1 MKKIPAYLRSLF
13 VSVLL
18 LIVSASAYASH
29 VVGVDLFYTWQS
41 GNTYKITLIVYGDC
55 GPLSATAFAS
65 LPTATP
71 NICIYDGN
79 TNIDNINLAIQ
90 PPSAGVEITPVCPAD
105 VDLTQC
111 TNTSYTIPGIKKF
124 VYTGTYTLPYTSAV
138 WRFVFIG
145 FMGDGEAGRAAAITN
160 ITGGSIIEVEDTLNN
175 TVYHNTSP
183 DLTVVP
189 TPFFCL
195 DNSDNYNP
203 GAIDPDGDS
212 LTFFLVPGI
221 NSPAAISG
229 TTTTFCGIG
238 SAVSYVP
245 PYTPTAPLATTS
257 FAFDPTNGQITFYPN
272 ALQRSLVVYNIEERR
287 DGVFVGTSQRE
298 MTFLVLTCTTPAISG
313 VLSGAVNGTIVDST
327 HFQTCANS
335 GPFSVNINPVEPGTT
350 NDITVTYAGLP
361 TGATFTTT
369 GNGTTTPH
377 CTFTWNSTG
386 VTPGTYTFFVTYTD
400 NNCPLAGV
408 QTIAYTITIMTLPTI
423 SYSLV
428 SPATCTKKAAIS
440 IIPGGGGTTWAIDLS
455 SGPGDTIQSWVY
467 HGAPFTDSIV
477 PGTYTLTIYT
487 NPGHVCKADLVFT
500 VNPPVAIVPTAT
512 FTNPSYCG
520 NNDGTITLHHL
531 PAGTTDTV
539 KFTYNGVVQPPQ
551 VHVVAADSTVV
562 ITGLLA
568 GTYTGITATYGN
580 CVSTTVGPVVLVNP
594 PFTMRALTSVNPTW
608 CGYCNGSITL
618 YGLRPGET
626 DTITYIYAGSVAAPV
641 YHLIGA
647 DSTVTLSG
655 LCQGTYLNFVA
666 KTFGVCVSN
675 ALGPVTLS
683 VPPFTMRALTFTNP
697 TWCGSCDGT
706 ITFYGLHP
714 GQTDTISYFY
724 NGAAVTSGGF
734 LVGADSTLTL
744 TGLCAGVYADFVAK
758 TAGICVSNTLGP
770 VTLTTPPFTMRA
782 ITATNPSYCG
792 LCDGTITLY
801 GLHPGQTDTVNYTYN
816 GVAQPPVIRLIPA
829 DSQVII
835 TGLCAG
841 TYANF
846 VAHTDG
852 TCISNTLGPVTL
864 TVPPFIMRAISF
876 TNPDYCGVCNGT
888 ITLYGLHPGE
898 TDTVTYTYN
907 GAAQPPVVV
916 FIPADSQVVITGLC
930 AGVYANFIA
939 HTGGV
944 CVSNTLG
951 PVTLTVPPLVV
962 RAIGFTNPDYCGICN
977 GTITLY
983 GLHPGALDT
992 IDYTKGGVAQT
1003 PIILTIPADSMM
1015 VLTGL
1020 CAGVYDNFVA
1030 HAGAGCVSNSLGPVT
1045 LTVPPFS
1052 VRSLTFTNPDYCGIC
1067 NGTITLHGVYPGE
1080 LDTVN
1085 YTYNGA
1091 AQPPIILTIPAD
1103 SMVVLTGLCAGVY
1116 DNFITNTGGVCV
1128 SNTLGPA
1135 DLTVP
1140 PFTMRAL
1147 SFTNPDFCGICN
1159 GTITLYG
1166 LHPGELDTVNYT
1178 FDGGAMPPIIL
1189 TVPADSMVSL
1199 TGLCFGTYA
1208 NFVANTGGVCVS
1220 NTLGPADLTV
1230 PPFTMRAT
1238 TYTNPTKCGF
1248 CDGSITLYGLH
1259 PGQTDTV
1266 TYSFNGAPQP
1276 GGAYL
1281 IGADST
1287 VLLSSLCEGI
1297 YSNIVAKT
1305 GGVCVTNALGPD
1317 TLVAPPIIDSFTYV
1331 VHEGCNGDTVV
1342 CTNYSWPASDLTYT
1356 WSFGDGSTS
1365 TATNPSHIYTASG
1378 TFTLKLIITNT
1389 RCVDSMKQDVELK
1402 NLIVAGFTA
1411 VPDSFLCQGKPV
1423 VFTNTSTGVS
1433 LNYTWLFGDGATTS
1447 TTDATHIFYNSG
1459 TYDIQLIVTN
1469 YVPCSDTVTL
1479 PITVDSQS
1487 AISINAT
1494 DTVLC
1499 GGHDVTFTGIYTSF
1513 GNTGV
1518 IWTFSDGGLIQN
1530 QNPVVHGFASGGVY
1544 TVSVEAFY
1552 RACPDTSTWK
1562 QVVIFGYPSID
1573 LGPDTSICAGSTGI
1587 TLMDNVNAGNTMA
1600 KWLWSNGE
1608 TTPYTAVVSPGYY
1621 YCTVTIGGCS
1631 ATDTVW
1637 VQNGCFL
1644 DIPNAFTPNGD
1655 GSNDYFLPRPLLGR
1669 GLASFTMNIY
1679 DRWGELIFTTN
1690 NTEGRGWD
1698 GRFNGVMQPEGVYI
1712 YVIDASFIDGEKEH
1726 HQGNVTLLK

>member
-1 MKKIPAYLRSLF
+1 MKNIPTYLRSFLF
-13 VSVLL
+13 CTMLL
-18 LIVSASAYASH
+18 LLGTSVYASH

-41 GNTYKITLIVYGDC
+41 GNTYKVTLIVYGDC
-55 GPLSATAFAS
+55 GPASASAFS
-65 LPTATP
+65 TLPTATP

-79 TNIDNINLAIQ
+79 TNIDNFNLAIQ

-105 VDLTQC
+105 VALTQC
-111 TNTSYTIPGIKKF
+111 TNTSYSIPGIKKF
-124 VYTGTYTLPYTSAV
+124 VYSGTYTLPYTSAV

-145 FMGDGEAGRAAAITN
+145 YMGDGQAGRAAAITN
-160 ITGGSIIEVEDTLNN
+160 IAPGTIIELEDTLNN

-221 NSPAAISG
+221 NSPALPGSS
-229 TTTTFCGIG
+229 TVSCGIG
-238 SAVSYVP
+238 GPVSYIA
-245 PYTPTAPLATTS
+245 PYTPTAPLATSS
-257 FAFDPTNGQITFYPN
+257 FSFDPSNGQITFFPN

-287 DGVFVGTSQRE
+287 SGAFVGTSQRE

-313 VLSGAVNGTIVDST
+313 TLTGATNGTITDST
-327 HFQTCANS
+327 HFQICANS

-350 NDITVTYAGLP
+350 NNITVTYAGLP

-369 GNGTTTPH
+369 GNGTPTPH
-377 CTFTWNSTG
+377 CTFSWNSTG

-423 SYSLV
+423 TYSLV
-428 SPATCTKKAAIS
+428 SPPTCTKQGAIN
-440 IIPGGGGTTWAIDLS
+440 IIPGGGGLTWTIDLS
-455 SGPGDTIQSWVY
+455 SAPGDTIQSWPTY
-467 HGAPFTDSIV
+467 HGPPFIDSIV
-477 PGTYTLTIYT
+477 PGTYTLTIFT
-487 NPGHVCKADLVFT
+487 NPGHICQASLTFT
-500 VNPPVAIVPTAT
+500 VNPPVAIIPTAT

-531 PAGTTDTV
+531 PAGTTDTI
-539 KFTYNGVVQPPQ
+539 KFTFNGVVQPAQ

-580 CVSTTVGPVVLVNP
+580 CVSNTVGPVVLTNP
-594 PFTMRALTSVNPTW
+594 PFTMRALSSVNPTW
-608 CGYCNGSITL
+608 CGFCDGSVTL

-626 DTITYIYAGSVAAPV
+626 DTITYLYGGGTGGPIYN
-641 YHLIGA
+641 LIGA
-647 DSTVTLSG
+647 DSTVTLTG
-655 LCQGTYLNFVA
+655 LCPGTYTSFVA

-675 ALGPVTLS
+675 S
-683 VPPFTMRALTFTNP
+683 
-697 TWCGSCDGT
+697 
-706 ITFYGLHP
+706 
-714 GQTDTISYFY
+714 
-724 NGAAVTSGGF
+724 
-734 LVGADSTLTL
+734 
-744 TGLCAGVYADFVAK
+744 
-758 TAGICVSNTLGP
+758 LGP
-770 VTLTTPPFTMRA
+770 VTLTTPPFTIRA
-782 ITATNPSYCG
+782 VTFTNPSYCG
-792 LCDGTITLY
+792 MCDGTITLY
-801 GLHPGQTDTVNYTYN
+801 GLHPGQTDTITFLYGGGAGPSYSFLVGADSTVTLTGLCAGTYVNIVAHTGGVCYSNAMGPVTLTTPPFTMRAIAYTNPSWCGFCDGTITLYGLHPGQTDTIDYTYN
-816 GVAQPPVIRLIPA
+816 GVAQPPIIRLIPA
-829 DSQVII
+829 DSQVVITGLCAGTYASFVAHTGGICVSNTLGPVTLTVPPFTMRTLSFTNPDYCGVCIGTITLYGLHPGETDTINYTYGGVAQPPVISFIPADSQVVI

-846 VAHTDG
+846 IAHTGGD
-852 TCISNTLGPVTL
+852 CISNTLGPVTL
-864 TVPPFIMRAISF
+864 TVPPFTMRAISF
-876 TNPDYCGVCNGT
+876 TNPAYCGICNGT

-898 TDTVTYTYN
+898 LDTIDYTY
-907 GAAQPPVVV
+907 GGVAQPPVIVT
-916 FIPADSQVVITGLC
+916 IPADSQVVITGLC

-939 HTGGV
+939 HASPA

-951 PVTLTVPPLVV
+951 PVTLTVPPFTM
-962 RAIGFTNPDYCGICN
+962 RALSFTNPDYCGICN

-983 GLHPGALDT
+983 GLH
-992 IDYTKGGVAQT
+992 
-1003 PIILTIPADSMM
+1003 
-1015 VLTGL
+1015 
-1020 CAGVYDNFVA
+1020 
-1030 HAGAGCVSNSLGPVT
+1030 
-1045 LTVPPFS
+1045 
-1052 VRSLTFTNPDYCGIC
+1052 
-1067 NGTITLHGVYPGE
+1067 PGE

-1103 SMVVLTGLCAGVY
+1103 SMVVLTGLCAGLY
-1116 DNFITNTGGVCV
+1116 DNFIAHTAGVCI

-1135 DLTVP
+1135 NLTVP

-1147 SFTNPDFCGICN
+1147 SFTNPDYCGICN

-1166 LHPGELDTVNYT
+1166 LHPGETDTINYT
-1178 FDGGAMPPIIL
+1178 FDGGAMPPIIA
-1189 TVPADSMVSL
+1189 TIPADSIVSL

-1208 NFVANTGGVCVS
+1208 NFVAHTGGDCAS

-1230 PPFTMRAT
+1230 PPFTIRADS
-1238 TYTNPTKCGF
+1238 YKNPTKCGF

-1266 TYSFNGAPQP
+1266 TYSFNGTPQP

-1281 IGADST
+1281 IGPDST
-1287 VLLSSLCEGI
+1287 VLLSGLCEGI
-1297 YSNIVAKT
+1297 YTNIVAKT
-1305 GGVCVTNALGPD
+1305 GGVCISNVLGPD
-1317 TLVAPPIIDSFTYV
+1317 TLVAPPIIDSFTFN
-1331 VHEGCNGDTVV
+1331 VHEGCNGDTVN
-1342 CTNYSWPASDLTYT
+1342 CINYSSPASDLTYV
-1356 WSFGDGSTS
+1356 WSFGDGGTS
-1365 TATNPSHIYTASG
+1365 TAVNPSHIYSASG
-1378 TFTLKLIITNT
+1378 TYTIKLIITNT
-1389 RCVDSMKQDVELK
+1389 RCVDSMKQTVVLK
-1402 NLIVAGFTA
+1402 NLITAGFTA

-1423 VFTNTSTGVS
+1423 IFTNTSTGV
-1433 LNYTWLFGDGATTS
+1433 LLTYTWLFGDGNTDTATS
-1447 TTDATHIFYNSG
+1447 VTHIFYNSG

-1469 YVPCSDTVTL
+1469 YVPCSDTVIL

-1499 GGHDVTFTGIYTSF
+1499 GGHDVTFTGIFTAF

-1518 IWTFSDGGLIQN
+1518 TWTFSDGGFIQN
-1530 QNPVVHGFASGGVY
+1530 ENPVVHGFASAGVY

-1552 RACPDTSTWK
+1552 RACPDTGTTK
-1562 QVVIFGYPSID
+1562 VVTIFGYPVVD
-1573 LGPDTSICAGSTGI
+1573 LGPDTSICAGSNGI
-1587 TLMDNVNAGNTMA
+1587 TLMDNINSTNPMA

-1621 YCTVTIGGCS
+1621 YVTVTIAGCS
-1631 ATDTVW
+1631 ATDTIL

-1669 GLASFTMNIY
+1669 GLQSFTMNIY
-1679 DRWGELIFTTN
+1679 NRWGELIFTTD

-1698 GRFNGVMQPEGVYI
+1698 GRFNNVMQPEGVYI
-1712 YVIDASFIDGEKEH
+1712 YVIDAAFIDGEKEH
-1726 HQGNVTLLK
+1726 YQGNVTLLR